1 MSKRL
6 MILLMMITILPVLVF
21 AGTTGKIAGVI
32 QDKDTGEPLIGANVQ
47 ILGTMMGDASDQ
59 KGNFVILN
67 VPVGMHDVKV
77 TYMGYT
83 SMIKENVRISV
94 DLTTDIIFNLSPA
107 TIEGETVVI
116 TAERP
121 LVNKNATNETHI
133 MTAQDMENMPI
144 RSYAGIVAT
153 NTGVVAAKGD
163 MYVRGGRT
171 NEIAY
176 YIDGIYNNDLR
187 TGDRVGDIPI
197 TSIEEISYQAGGFNA
212 EYGFANSGLV
222 IASSKTGASEYSI
235 VGEIITD
242 EMFSQ
247 KNKFLGVNSFGYNTY
262 SLTAS
267 GPVPFLQDNLSFF
280 LSGEKLFRR
289 DRSPSSGTHPVVD
302 GNFTYDEIMMDA
314 TDLEDAGIPES
325 EWLLPIK
332 NVSGPVPYNSLDTWS
347 GNGNLLLKIN
357 PVSIQI
363 GGNGSIDEW
372 YDYDQ
377 QRALLDGSHIY
388 LRNNFNYS
396 LYGKVTHTLGPN
408 TFYQFNAYYSAYGNE
423 VKDPIYGR
431 NLFDYGDKD
440 DSFDKDGIY
449 NPTLYD
455 NGTIVESPLR
465 LGSGI
470 FYYPG
475 VPAWQYALNR
485 ANVMG
490 AKFDFTHQIGKTH
503 EMKGGFEFRYNSIS
517 RYAMT
522 RPWRLAGIYD
532 DNPDV
537 TGRSAAR
544 SCYAENFGYPTSFD
558 GHVVDPSQTVDSGLD
573 GAKHP
578 IIGAL
583 YAQDKIELNDLVL
596 NLGLRLDYINAN
608 DKRLKDV
615 YNVIIKDGTID
626 PSQLEDTEPHII
638 LSPRLGFSFPVTDRT
653 VFHAQ
658 YGVFIQQP
666 ELQYLYTGWDYYAG
680 QLLQGNQV
688 EIGNPDLKPTK
699 TTSYEVGIGQQ
710 LSDNSS
716 LSITAYYKEITDNVV
731 LKNRVGASPVTYAQ
745 YQNGD
750 YGNVKGLSFTYKLRR
765 IDRVSGNINYTL
777 QYASGTGSTSSS
789 NFYVTWIGQDSY
801 YPIFVAPLDY
811 DQRHTISAN
820 IDFVTKPDD
829 GPTIM
834 GYHIFGDM
842 VFNVLMEVG
851 SGFPYT
857 PKKIAD
863 TIYQARFSTAF
874 PVGATNSSYTN
885 WTHNIDLKIVKK
897 INVSAVDLDVYIWV
911 LNLLGSKQPF
921 NRKNDR
927 WNYASGIYEAT
938 GSPNDN
944 GWLSTNE
951 GQRWVASNG
960 GQRAVDMYQ
969 AYINYPDNWNSPR
982 QIRIGLRVGL

>member
-6 MILLMMITILPVLVF
+6 MILLMMITVLPVFVF
-21 AGTTGKIAGVI
+21 AGTTGKIAGVV

-59 KGNFVILN
+59 EGNFVILN

-83 SMIKENVRISV
+83 SIIKENVRVSV
-94 DLTTDIIFNLSPA
+94 DLTTDVLFNLTPA

-121 LVNKNATNETHI
+121 LVSKDATNETHI
-133 MTAQDMENMPI
+133 LNAQDMENMPI

-153 NTGVVAAKGD
+153 NTGVIAAKGD

-197 TSIEEISYQAGGFNA
+197 TSIEEINYQAGGFNA

-222 IASSKTGASEYSI
+222 IASSKAGASEYSL
-235 VGEIITD
+235 VGELITD
-242 EMFSQ
+242 EFLSQ
-247 KNKFLGVNSFGYNTY
+247 KDKFLGTYAYGYDTY
-262 SLTAS
+262 SLTGS
-267 GPVPFLQDNLSFF
+267 GPVPFLEDNLSFF
-280 LSGEKLFRR
+280 LSAEKLFRR
-289 DRSPSSGTHPVVD
+289 DRTPSSGTHPVVD
-302 GNFTYDEIMMDA
+302 GNFTYDEIMMDQEE
-314 TDLEDAGIPES
+314 LEAAGIPE
-325 EWLLPIK
+325 EDWLLPIK
-332 NVSGPVPYNSLDTWS
+332 NVTGPLPYNSLDRWS
-347 GNGNLLLKIN
+347 ANGNFLLKVN
-357 PVSIQI
+357 PVSVQI
-363 GGNGSIDEW
+363 GGNGSISEW

-377 QRALLDGSHIY
+377 DRALVNGAHIY

-396 LYGKVTHTLGPN
+396 AYGKVTHTLGRN
-408 TFYQFNAYYSAYGNE
+408 TFYQFNAYYSAFGNE

-431 NLFDYGDKD
+431 NLYDWGDKD
-440 DSFDKDGIY
+440 DLNHNGVY
-449 NPTLYD
+449 NPTLSD
-455 NGTIVESPLR
+455 NGSYVESTLR

-470 FYYPG
+470 FFYPDMH
-475 VPAWQYALNR
+475 AWQYDLNR
-485 ANVMG
+485 ASVIG
-490 AKFDFTHQIGKTH
+490 TKFDFTHQIGKTH
-503 EMKGGFEFRYNSIS
+503 EMKGGFEFRYNTLR
-517 RYAMT
+517 RYHVT
-522 RPWRLAGIYD
+522 RPYRLAGIYD
-532 DNPDV
+532 NNPDE
-537 TGRSAAR
+537 TDRNAAR
-544 SCYAENFGYPTSFD
+544 AAYAENFGYPVAFT
-558 GHVVDPSQTVDSGLD
+558 GHVVDPAKTLDSGLD

-578 IIGAL
+578 MIGAL

-596 NLGLRLDYINAN
+596 NLGLRLDYIDAN

-615 YNVIIKDGTID
+615 YDVKIKDGTID
-626 PSQLEDTEPHII
+626 PNSLEETEPHII

-658 YGVFIQQP
+658 YGIFIQQP
-666 ELQYLYTGWDYYAG
+666 ELQFLYTGWDYYAG

-688 EIGNPDLKPTK
+688 NIGNPDLKPIK

-710 LSDNSS
+710 LSENSS

-731 LKNRVGASPVTYAQ
+731 LKNRVGANPVTYPQ

-765 IDRVSGNINYTL
+765 INRISGNISYTL
-777 QYASGTGSTSSS
+777 QYASGTGSTSDS
-789 NFYVTWIGQDSY
+789 NFYITWIGQDSY

-820 IDFVTKPDD
+820 IDIVTKSDD
-829 GPTIM
+829 GPTLM

-842 VFNVLMEVG
+842 VFNVLMEIG

-863 TIYQARFSTAF
+863 TIYLARFSTAY
-874 PVGATNSSYTN
+874 PVGATNSAYTN

-897 INVSAVDLDVYIWV
+897 IDVPAVDLQVYVWV

-921 NRKNDR
+921 NRKIDR
-927 WNYASGIYEAT
+927 WNYTSGIYEAT
-938 GSPNDN
+938 GSPDDN
-944 GWLSTNE
+944 GWLSTTE
-951 GQRWVASNG
+951 GQRWVQANG
-960 GQRAVDMYQ
+960 GQRAIDMYQ
-969 AYINYPDNWNSPR
+969 AYVNFPDNWNSPR
-982 QIRIGLRVGL
+982 QIRVGLRVGL

>member
-6 MILLMMITILPVLVF
+6 TILLMMITVLPVFVF
-21 AGTTGKIAGVI
+21 AGTTGKIAGVV

-47 ILGTMMGDASDQ
+47 ILGTMMGDASDE

-67 VPVGMHDVKV
+67 VPVGKHDVKV
-77 TYMGYT
+77 TYVGYA
-83 SMIKENVRISV
+83 SVIREDVSISV
-94 DLTTDIIFNLSPA
+94 DLTTDIMFDLSPA

-133 MTAQDMENMPI
+133 LTAQDMENMPI

-197 TSIEEISYQAGGFNA
+197 TSIGEINYQAGGFNA

-222 IASSKTGASEYSI
+222 LASSKAGASEYSL

-242 EMFSQ
+242 EFLSQ
-247 KNKFLGVNSFGYNTY
+247 KDKFLGVYSYGYNTY

-267 GPVPFLQDNLSFF
+267 GPVPFLEDNLSFF

-302 GNFTYDEIMMDA
+302 GEFTYDEIMMDREA
-314 TDLEDAGIPES
+314 LQMELIPEE

-332 NVSGPVPYNSLDTWS
+332 NVTGPVPYNSLDTWS
-347 GNGNLLLKIN
+347 VNGNLLLKVN

-363 GGNGSIDEW
+363 GGNGSTSEW
-372 YDYDQ
+372 YDFDQ
-377 QRALLDGSHIY
+377 ARALLNGSHIY

-396 LYGKVTHTLGPN
+396 IYGKVTHTLGAN

-423 VKDPIYGR
+423 AKDPLYGR

-440 DSFDKDGIY
+440 DVDGNGVS

-455 NGTIVESPLR
+455 NGIVVESPLR

-470 FYYPG
+470 YFYPG
-475 VPAWQYALNR
+475 VPAWQYDLNR
-485 ANVMG
+485 ASVIG
-490 AKFDFTHQIGKTH
+490 TKFDFTHQIGKTH
-503 EMKGGFEFRYNSIS
+503 EMKGGFEFRYNTIR
-517 RYAMT
+517 RYHVT
-522 RPWRLAGIYD
+522 RPYMLAGIYD
-532 DNPDV
+532 DNPTVED
-537 TGRSAAR
+537 RLAAR
-544 SCYAENFGYPTSFD
+544 SAYVENFGYPAYFE
-558 GHVVDPSQTVDSGLD
+558 GHEVDPSQTLDSGLD

-578 IIGAL
+578 MIGAL
-583 YAQDKIELNDLVL
+583 YVQDKIELNDLVL
-596 NLGLRLDYINAN
+596 NLGLRADYIDAN

-615 YNVIIKDGTID
+615 YNVEIKDGTID
-626 PSQLEDTEPHII
+626 PNTLEETEYHLI

-653 VFHAQ
+653 VFHSQ

-716 LSITAYYKEITDNVV
+716 LSITAFYKEITDNVV
-731 LKNRVGASPVTYAQ
+731 LKSRYGASPVTYPQ

-765 IDRVSGNINYTL
+765 IDRISGNVNYTL

-801 YPIFVAPLDY
+801 YPVFVAPLDY

-820 IDFVTKPDD
+820 IDIVTKPDD

-842 VFNVLMEVG
+842 VFNILAEIG

-863 TIYQARFSTAF
+863 TIYQARFSTAY
-874 PVGATNSSYTN
+874 PVGATNSSLTN

-897 INVSAVDLDVYIWV
+897 INISAVDLDVYVWV

-921 NRKNDR
+921 NRKIDR
-927 WNYASGIYEAT
+927 WNYESGIYEAT
-938 GSPNDN
+938 GRPDDN
-944 GWLSTNE
+944 GWLSTTE
-951 GQRWVASNG
+951 GQRWVESNG
-960 GQRAVDMYQ
+960 GQRAVDMYSS
-969 AYINYPDNWNSPR
+969 YINFPDNWNSPR
-982 QIRIGLRVGL
+982 QIRVGLRVGL